1 MTKTLGIMGGMGP
14 LATVD
19 LMTKII
25 RLTPAQKDQDH
36 IHMVVDNYPQIPDR
50 TSAILSKGANPLPFM
65 IESAKRLEI
74 AGADLMAIA
83 CNTAHYYLEDIQAST
98 TIPIMN
104 MPMETVQLID
114 KAGLK
119 TIALL
124 ATDGTL
130 STNLY
135 QKSLRERGI
144 TVVEPDKMIQDCIME
159 GIYAVKGGDLVKG
172 KRLLLRASQTVIEQG
187 AEAII
192 AACTEIPL
200 ILSEVDGIKV
210 IDPTEILAK
219 KIVDMF
225 LNNRVRH

>member
-25 RLTPAQKDQDH
+25 RLTPAQNDQDH
-36 IHMVVDNYPQIPDR
+36 IHMIVDNFPQIPDR
-50 TSAILSKGANPLPFM
+50 TSAILGKGTNPLPLM
-65 IESAKRLEI
+65 IESAKRLET
-74 AGADLMAIA
+74 AGADWIAIA
-83 CNTAHYYLEDIQAST
+83 CNTAHFYLDDIQASIK
-98 TIPIMN
+98 IPLMN
-104 MPMETVQLID
+104 MPKETVRFID
-114 KAGLK
+114 NAGLK

-135 QKSLRERGI
+135 QVSLHERGI
-144 TVVEPDKMIQDCIME
+144 AVVEPDKMTQESVME
-159 GIYAVKGGDLVKG
+159 GIYAVKSGNLEKG
-172 KRLLLRASQTVIEQG
+172 KKLLLQASKTVMNQG

-200 ILSEVDGIKV
+200 VLSEVDGIKV
-210 IDPTEILAK
+210 IDPTVIVAK
-219 KIVDMF
+219 KIVDMYYES
-225 LNNRVRH
+225 